1 MADPVSGRS
10 KLDHTRSIVKKLRKI
25 VNSVSWG
32 AALISTGALAVMTM
46 VLVSNVVGRYFFHQP
61 VAGTKELTELAMVC
75 IVFLAFAWCAVK
87 GAHINVGVVVERF
100 SPRVQAIVDSITYLA
115 GLGICIIV
123 VWQTIL
129 KAVVVQERG
138 LVTFIH
144 SVPHFPFYWVI
155 AAGFII
161 LCLVMVGHLIQH
173 LVKAVKG

>member
-1 MADPVSGRS
+1 
-10 KLDHTRSIVKKLRKI
+10 VKKLQKI
-25 VNSVSWG
+25 VNSASWG
-32 AALISTGALAVMTM
+32 AALISTGTLAVMTM
-46 VLVSNVVGRYFFHQP
+46 VLVANVVGRYFFDHP

-75 IVFLAFAWCAVK
+75 IVFLTLAWCAVER
-87 GAHINVGVVVERF
+87 AHISVGVVVERF

-115 GLGICIIV
+115 GLGVCIIV

-129 KAVVVQERG
+129 KAIVVQERG

-144 SVPHFPFYWVI
+144 NVPYFPFYWVI

-161 LCLVMVGHLIQH
+161 LCLVMVGQLIQH